1 MINRPWWRCET
12 DDEGRRL
19 ILNLHI
25 QPGAK
30 RTEVAGLH
38 GDALKI
44 RLAAQPLEDAANS
57 ALLEFLSR
65 IFDVPLRQVI
75 LKHGAHSRRKI
86 VEIRESTR
94 GTDALFGP
102 ADDT

>member
-1 MINRPWWRCET
+1 MISQAWWRYET
-12 DDEGRRL
+12 NDKGRRL

-57 ALLEFLSR
+57 ALLEFLCR

-75 LKHGAHSRRKI
+75 LKRGTHSRRKI
-86 VEIRESTR
+86 VEIREPAR
-94 GTDALFGP
+94 EAKALYETG
-102 ADDT
+102 